1 MKAESSSPT
10 QQRKADRYLWY
21 WKPPFNDPKSQ
32 HCFNRENWW
41 KKSPKEVFHDAAL
54 FELLRRHPAVG
65 ELQRKILHM
74 SHEPWPTTVAN
85 ELVLKGPV
93 PQVVRLENDSLYHVL
108 SQVVLNRSFLR
119 TWREL
124 SEGQRAEF
132 QNSLKAAYPGKGRDL
147 TKGVFDL
154 TEAAQAWAKSE
165 KNVGGP
171 SFDECIAELVEAYTL
186 DGPRMRPAK
195 LKRVLASIA
204 KTCTSDARLMRPA
217 KFKEFI
223 ENLAREHASHERLI
237 LAVDTEFG
245 SKKEAKAALQQMAG
259 IFWKHQ
265 HKPATL
271 VRARSE
277 DWLLVIEAFE
287 TEFAKDGDTKFKLG
301 YPPKF
306 KKFLALFESDEAR
319 RLCAWWQRRG
329 RSDWAAEL
337 NSKSS

>member
-1 MKAESSSPT
+1 MKAETSRPT
-10 QQRKADRYLWY
+10 EQRKADRYLWY

-32 HCFNRENWW
+32 HCFNREHWW
-41 KKSPKEVFHDAAL
+41 KRFRKDVFHDSAL
-54 FELLRRHPAVG
+54 FELLRRHPAAG
-65 ELQRKILHM
+65 ELQRKILHI
-74 SHEPWPTTVAN
+74 SHESWPTTVAD

-108 SQVVLNRSFLR
+108 SQMVLNRSFLR

-132 QNSLKAAYPGKGRDL
+132 QNSLKAGYPGKGRDL

-165 KNVGGP
+165 ENVGGP
-171 SFDECIAELVEAYTL
+171 SFHQCIE
-186 DGPRMRPAK
+186 D
-195 LKRVLASIA
+195 
-204 KTCTSDARLMRPA
+204 
-217 KFKEFI
+217 
-223 ENLAREHASHERLI
+223 LARAYASDGRLI
-237 LAVDTEFG
+237 MAVDTEFG
-245 SKKEAKAALQQMAG
+245 SKEEAKAALRQMAG

-265 HKPATL
+265 HKPTTL
-271 VRARSE
+271 VRARLE

-287 TEFAKDGDTKFKLG
+287 KEFAKDGDVKFKLG

-319 RLCAWWQRRG
+319 QLRAWWQRKG
-329 RSDWAAEL
+329 RSDWAADL
-337 NSKSS
+337 KSKSS